1 MNNNEMNFNI
11 YIADRC
17 GVNAATVATF
27 LWNMLAHDPGSI
39 YRHGYEWTR
48 ISQKEMTAHL
58 PFLTLGKVQGAL
70 KKLRNEGII
79 KSAVLNNNKFDHT
92 NWYTF
97 TEFGDVLM
105 ME

>member
-1 MNNNEMNFNI
+1 MNNEMNFNI
-11 YIADRC
+11 DVADRC

-27 LWNMLAHDPGSI
+27 LWHMLAGDPESI
-39 YRHGYEWTR
+39 YRHGNEWTR
-48 ISQKEMTAHL
+48 ISQKEITAHL
-58 PFLTLGKVQGAL
+58 PFLTLGMVQGAL
-70 KKLRNEGII
+70 RKLRDEGVI

-97 TEFGDVLM
+97 TEYGDVLM